1 MSQQFPDSTIEA
13 NKRFIKD
20 HYKSKEVF
28 KSGLTFKL
36 WIKLKIEE
44 RAEREEA
51 EKKNKDNLK
60 NIETKNK
67 IRERKKQKQQEEE
80 NEQKRISNISK
91 MAQTEHKISN
101 KKSDDINFKKNLEY
115 DIKYWNNENNDT
127 KEDEKSDQEK

>member
-1 MSQQFPDSTIEA
+1 
-13 NKRFIKD
+13 
-20 HYKSKEVF
+20 
-28 KSGLTFKL
+28 
-36 WIKLKIEE
+36 
-44 RAEREEA
+44 
-51 EKKNKDNLK
+51 LK